1 MYQTLTQ
8 HNQKRYKV
16 ISECEFA
23 FSTAHFH
30 VFFLIS
36 IVNNKEMVFHLLGAN
51 ANAMKTAFAWRTDA
65 TKSNDLILSIYY
77 PIYER
82 SSEPSLTDW
91 SNPGFITSVNDQKDE
106 PFLLDVNPE
115 FIEGV

>member
-1 MYQTLTQ
+1 M
-8 HNQKRYKV
+8 
-16 ISECEFA
+16 
-23 FSTAHFH
+23 
-30 VFFLIS
+30 FFLIS

-115 FIEGV
+115 FIEGVLKKNKQKMGWMKCHHVRVDRIP